1 MSKLHKTIV
10 YLTKSHSTRE
20 ETRKVRYII
29 RDIQGQLSLKQSAKV
44 VTDCTIGNIKSYT
57 FIRLG
62 DESEQLHVMTTLH
75 INVLKLKMSMTL
87 IRLIRWEL
95 GYQ

>member
-1 MSKLHKTIV
+1 MLLI
-10 YLTKSHSTRE
+10 LG
-20 ETRKVRYII
+20 
-29 RDIQGQLSLKQSAKV
+29 DIQGQLSFNQSAKV
-44 VTDCTIGNIKSYT
+44 VTNCATENIKSYT

-62 DESEQLHVMTTLH
+62 DESEQLHVMLMFH